1 MVMKNEKFAV
11 TEELVGKYLNRVL
24 WSDVD
29 PIGKIVGIK
38 GKTKV
43 IVQPV
48 KAGPNKAKMEYV
60 TGGFAGHCTNMYDQ
74 HYDFI
79 EEGDTFV
86 MPLSNSSM
94 KKRFICIHNHPQKHY
109 DFNF

>member
-1 MVMKNEKFAV
+1 MKNEKFIV
-11 TEELVGKYLNRVL
+11 TEELVGKYLNQVL
-24 WSDVD
+24 WSDVN
-29 PIGKIVGIK
+29 PIGKIVDIK

-60 TGGFAGHCTNMYDQ
+60 VGGFAGHCTNMYDQ
-74 HYDFI
+74 HYDFF
-79 EEGDTFV
+79 EEGNTYE
-86 MPLSNSSM
+86 MSLSNASM
-94 KKRFICIHNHPQKHY
+94 KRRFIRVHDAPCKHY